1 MGLLQTRNLGNG
13 IIYTIGFPYDNG
25 IIYTNPNNSSSS
37 NSTGSLILSEY
48 TLVTKSGE
56 SNFYAQVKKN
66 GNLKEYIINSPS
78 YSGTDMIVRYDPS
91 DENPSF
97 AYYNYVAPNYYLHY
111 SKLSNETWSNISVG
125 NIGPSGNND
134 SIDLQYDPNDNLP
147 ACISYDST
155 NYDLNYYK
163 YDGSSFVKTII
174 SNGASAANNIN
185 YATLLFDPSDNYPLV
200 HFIQDNSSILKSAKY
215 NGSSW
220 TITNVNT
227 LNSGDNKRYA
237 VSKIDE
243 RINQPVILM
252 AGNTTGTYINIR
264 SSNNIWLSGE
274 MTDRQNDIIYQK
286 PQLEQSLYGTDY
298 FYISYIE
305 DKDKLVFK
313 EQYINEIN
321 WSPSIS
327 SYGKN
332 PIDLLSGTNYIDKT
346 KNINLELDSDLQPIV
361 FYKKDNSIKY
371 IKNISNSPITINKTT
386 FSGENILKSIDQSS
400 GYRFG
405 LDFFKDTL
413 KVYTVGNKIFYE
425 YKSPQVVASSKNLS
439 PNPIPTA
446 ESIYYY
452 NIKINP
458 ITNQPNFTTLGQ
470 DKVAFYYPV
479 NPQRTSW
486 TGLAFPSGNINF
498 SGTNTKMTILGG
510 GSFDF
515 DKNTN
520 QVIMSVL
527 GYAGSPTRYGG
538 ALIKADSIP
547 SSGYT
552 YYNTPYSGNYV
563 AETDFKVNPITN
575 KYCLVTALDPILNY
589 NNSLDSGVFYYE
601 MDPITTQWIKTRVS
615 QSYRQSSEIYLDFK
629 SDGNPILAY
638 QSLSQN
644 QQTGYL
650 NISEYNGT
658 NWINTIIDS
667 SDEMSYYFNS
677 FKYNSGEN
685 YYGISYKKFSI
696 NNTGFYITN
705 KGGIIQKYNLG
716 NQTNSSRIPHLS
728 FKRYKNEIKPF
739 IFYYPNV
746 GSYRYFQY
754 LQDGAFVTG
763 EFKNQ
768 LGSFDE
774 GKQMIII

>member
-1 MGLLQTRNLGNG
+1 MGLLETRNLGNG
-13 IIYTIGFPYDNG
+13 SIYTIGIPYGNG
-25 IIYTNPNNSSSS
+25 IIYTNNSSSS
-37 NSTGSLILSEY
+37 DSTESLILSEY

-56 SNFYAQVKKN
+56 SNFYVQVKKD
-66 GNLKEYIINSPS
+66 GNTEEYIINSPS
-78 YSGTDMIVRYDPS
+78 HANTDMIVRYDPS
-91 DENPSF
+91 DQNPSF
-97 AYYNYVAPNYYLHY
+97 AYYNYVAPNYYLYY
-111 SKLSNETWSNISVG
+111 SKLTNETWSNVSVG
-125 NIGPSGNND
+125 NIGPSVNND
-134 SIDLQYDPNDNLP
+134 SIDLQYDPNDNLA

-174 SNGASAANNIN
+174 SNGASSANNIN

-200 HFIQDNSSILKSAKY
+200 HFIQGNSSVLKSAKY

-227 LNSGDNKRYA
+227 FNSGDNKRYA

-243 RINQPVILM
+243 KINQPVILM

-264 SSNNIWLSGE
+264 NSNNIWLSGKL
-274 MTDRQNDIIYQK
+274 TNYNHLNDIIYQK
-286 PQLEQSLYGTDY
+286 PQLEKSLNNDNYW
-298 FYISYIE
+298 YINYVE
-305 DKDKLVFK
+305 DTNKLVFSK
-313 EQYINEIN
+313 DFINEIN
-321 WSPSIS
+321 W
-327 SYGKN
+327 N
-332 PIDLLSGTNYIDKT
+332 PNINNNITFDILSGANYFDKT
-346 KNINLELDSDLQPIV
+346 KNNYLKLDSDLQPIV
-361 FYKKDNSIKY
+361 FYKKDNSVKY
-371 IKNISNSPITINKTT
+371 IKNKSNSPTTINETT

-400 GYRFG
+400 NYQFG
-405 LDFFKDTL
+405 LDFFRDTL

-425 YKSPQVVASSKNLS
+425 YKSPQVVDSFKNLAS
-439 PNPIPTA
+439 NTIPYA
-446 ESIYYY
+446 ETVYYY
-452 NIKINP
+452 NMRMNSV
-458 ITNQPNFTTLGQ
+458 TNQPNFTTLGP
-470 DKVAFYYPV
+470 DKVAFYYPA

-527 GYAGSPTRYGG
+527 GYASSPTRYGL
-538 ALIKADSIP
+538 ALIKADSIG
-547 SSGYT
+547 SGYT
-552 YYNTPYSGNYV
+552 YYNTPYTGNYV
-563 AETDFKVNPITN
+563 ADTDFRVNPITN
-575 KYCLVTALDPILNY
+575 KYCLVTALDP
-589 NNSLDSGVFYYE
+589 SLSQGAETGVFYYE
-601 MDPITTQWIKTRVS
+601 MDPVTTGWTKTRIS
-615 QSYRQSSEIYLDFK
+615 QNYRQSNQIYLDFK

-638 QSLSQN
+638 PTRSQN

-658 NWINTIIDS
+658 NWIHTIIDS
-667 SDEMSYYFNS
+667 GEDQSYYYNI

-705 KGGIIQKYNLG
+705 KGGTIQKYNLG
-716 NQTNSSRIPHLS
+716 NQSNSARIPHLS
-728 FKRYKNEIKPF
+728 FKRYKNEIRPF
-739 IFYYPNV
+739 IFYYPNE
-746 GSYRYFQY
+746 GSFKYFQY
-754 LQDGAFVTG
+754 LEDGAFVTG

-768 LGSFDE
+768 LGSFDN
-774 GKQMIII
+774 GKQMIIV

>member
-1 MGLLQTRNLGNG
+1 MGILQTKNLGNG
-13 IIYTIGFPYDNG
+13 IIYTIGFPYDKG
-25 IIYTNPNNSSSS
+25 IIYTNPINSYNSSNIESS
-37 NSTGSLILSEY
+37 ILSEY
-48 TLVTKSGE
+48 TLVTKSGD
-56 SNFYAQVKKN
+56 SNFYAQVKKD
-66 GNLKEYIINSPS
+66 GSIKEYIINSPS

-91 DENPSF
+91 DQNPSF

-111 SKLSNETWSNISVG
+111 SKLSNETWSNVSVA
-125 NIGPSGNND
+125 NIGSSVNND
-134 SIDLQYDPNDNLP
+134 SIDLQYDPVDNLP

-163 YDGSSFVKTII
+163 YDGSSFIKTII

-215 NGSSW
+215 NGVSW

-227 LNSGDNKRYA
+227 FNSGDNKRYA

-243 RINQPVILM
+243 KINQPVILM
-252 AGNTTGTYINIR
+252 AGNTTGTYINIK
-264 SSNNIWLSGE
+264 SSNNVWLSGKLS
-274 MTDRQNDIIYQK
+274 DYYHINDIIYQK
-286 PQLEQSLYGTDY
+286 PQLEKSLNNDY
-298 FYISYIE
+298 YWYISYIQ
-305 DKDKLVFK
+305 DQNKLVFSQAYLS
-313 EQYINEIN
+313 EVN
-321 WSPSIS
+321 WDSNI
-327 SYGKN
+327 YN
-332 PIDLLSGTNYIDKT
+332 PTTFDILSGANYFDKT
-346 KNINLELDSDLQPIV
+346 KNNYLKLDSDLQPIV
-361 FYKKDNSIKY
+361 FYKKDNSVKY
-371 IKNISNSPITINKTT
+371 IKNISNSPLTINETT

-400 GYRFG
+400 GYQFG

-413 KVYTVGNKIFYE
+413 KVYTIGFKTFYE
-425 YKSPQVVASSKNLS
+425 YKSPQVTASFKNLS
-439 PNPIPTA
+439 PNPIPSA

-452 NIKINP
+452 NMKINP
-458 ITNQPNFTTLGQ
+458 ITNQPNFTTTSQ
-470 DKVAFYYPV
+470 DKVAFYYPA

-486 TGLAFPSGNINF
+486 TGLAFPSGNINL

-527 GYAGSPTRYGG
+527 GSAGSPTRYGG

-563 AETDFKVNPITN
+563 ADTDFRVNPITN
-575 KYCLVTALDPILNY
+575 KYCLVTALD
-589 NNSLDSGVFYYE
+589 SLLYQGAETGVFYYE
-601 MDPITTQWIKTRVS
+601 MDPITTSWTKTRVS
-615 QSYRQSSEIYLDFK
+615 QNYKQSSEIYLDFK

-638 QSLSQN
+638 PTLSQN

-658 NWINTIIDS
+658 NWINSIIDS
-667 SDEMSYYFNS
+667 GEAQSYYYNS

-685 YYGISYKKFSI
+685 YYGIAYRKVS
-696 NNTGFYITN
+696 NNNSGLYITN
-705 KGGIIQKYNLG
+705 KGGSIQKYNLG
-716 NQTNSSRIPHLS
+716 NQSNLSRIPHLS
-728 FKRYKNEIKPF
+728 FKRYKNQIRPF
-739 IFYYPNV
+739 IFYYPDV
-746 GSYRYFQY
+746 GSYKYFQY
-754 LQDGAFVTG
+754 LEDGAFVTG

-768 LGSFDE
+768 LGSFDD

>member
-13 IIYTIGFPYDNG
+13 IIYTIGFPYDKG

-56 SNFYAQVKKN
+56 SNFYAQVKKD

-91 DENPSF
+91 DQNPSF
-97 AYYNYVAPNYYLHY
+97 AYYNYVAPNYYLNY

-125 NIGPSGNND
+125 NIGPSANND

-163 YDGSSFVKTII
+163 YNGSSFVKTII
-174 SNGASAANNIN
+174 SNGASSANNIN

-200 HFIQDNSSILKSAKY
+200 HFIEGNSSVLKSAKY

-227 LNSGDNKRYA
+227 LNSSDNKRYA

-264 SSNNIWLSGE
+264 SSNNIWLSGKLIA
-274 MTDRQNDIIYQK
+274 RQNDIIYQK
-286 PQLEQSLYGTDY
+286 PQLEKSLDNGNYW
-298 FYISYIE
+298 YISYIE
-305 DKDKLVFK
+305 DKNKIVFNK
-313 EQYINEIN
+313 QFISETN
-321 WSPSIS
+321 WDPNIS
-327 SYGKN
+327 AFGQN
-332 PIDLLSGTNYIDKT
+332 FIDLLSGESYFDKT
-346 KNINLELDSDLQPIV
+346 KNSYLKVDSDLQPIV
-361 FYKKDNSIKY
+361 FYKKDNSVKY
-371 IKNISNSPITINKTT
+371 IKNKPSDFGITQQS

-400 GYRFG
+400 DYEFG
-405 LDFFKDTL
+405 LDFFKDDL
-413 KVYTVGNKIFYE
+413 KVYTVGNYTFYE
-425 YKSPQVVASSKNLS
+425 YKSPQITPTSKYLS

-446 ESIYYY
+446 QTIYFY

-458 ITNQPNFTTLGQ
+458 VTNQPNFTTITSFN
-470 DKVAFYYPV
+470 VNFYYPI
-479 NPQRTSW
+479 NSQRTSW
-486 TGLAFPSGNINF
+486 TGLTFTSGNINF
-498 SGTNTKMTILGG
+498 SGTNTKMNIIGG

-527 GYAGSPTRYGG
+527 GFANSPTRYGG
-538 ALIKADSIP
+538 ALIKADLVG
-547 SSGYT
+547 SGYT
-552 YYNTPYSGNYV
+552 YYNTPYTGDYV
-563 AETDFKVNPITN
+563 AETDFRVNPITN
-575 KYCLVTALDPILNY
+575 KYCLVTAWDQSISQGAQN
-589 NNSLDSGVFYYE
+589 GVFYYE
-601 MDPITTQWIKTRVS
+601 MDPTTTGWTQTRIS

-638 QSLSQN
+638 PTRSPN
-644 QQTGYL
+644 GQTGYL

-667 SDEMSYYFNS
+667 GADQSYHFNS

-685 YYGISYKKFSI
+685 YYGIAYKAFTS
-696 NNTGFYITN
+696 NNSGFYITN
-705 KGGIIQKYNLG
+705 KGGSIQKYNLG
-716 NQTNSSRIPHLS
+716 NQNSLARIPHLS

-746 GSYRYFQY
+746 GSYKYFQY
-754 LQDGAFVTG
+754 LEDGAFVTG

-774 GKQMIII
+774 GKQMIIV

>member
-1 MGLLQTRNLGNG
+1 MGLLETRNLGNG
-13 IIYTIGFPYDNG
+13 SIYTIGIPYGNG
-25 IIYTNPNNSSSS
+25 IIYTNNSSSS
-37 NSTGSLILSEY
+37 GSTESLILSEY

-56 SNFYAQVKKN
+56 SNFYVQVKKD
-66 GNLKEYIINSPS
+66 GNTEEYIINSPS
-78 YSGTDMIVRYDPS
+78 HANTDMIVRYDPS
-91 DENPSF
+91 DQNPSF
-97 AYYNYVAPNYYLHY
+97 AYYNYVAPNYYLYY
-111 SKLSNETWSNISVG
+111 SKLTNQTWSNVSVG
-125 NIGPSGNND
+125 NIGPSVNND

-174 SNGASAANNIN
+174 SNGASSANNIN

-200 HFIQDNSSILKSAKY
+200 HFIQGNSSVLKSAKY

-227 LNSGDNKRYA
+227 FNSGDNKRYA

-243 RINQPVILM
+243 KINQPVILM

-264 SSNNIWLSGE
+264 NSNNIWLSGKI
-274 MTDRQNDIIYQK
+274 TDFYHLNDIIYQK
-286 PQLEQSLYGTDY
+286 PQLEKSLNNDNYW
-298 FYISYIE
+298 YINYVE
-305 DKDKLVFK
+305 DTNKLVFSK
-313 EQYINEIN
+313 DYINEIN
-321 WSPSIS
+321 WDPNI
-327 SYGKN
+327 N
-332 PIDLLSGTNYIDKT
+332 NNITFDILSGANYFDKT
-346 KNINLELDSDLQPIV
+346 KNSYLKLDSDLQPIV
-361 FYKKDNSIKY
+361 FYKKDNSVKY
-371 IKNISNSPITINKTT
+371 IKNISNSPSTITQAT

-400 GYRFG
+400 NYPFG
-405 LDFFKDTL
+405 LDFFRDTL
-413 KVYTVGNKIFYE
+413 KAYTVGNKVFYE
-425 YKSPQVVASSKNLS
+425 YKSPQVVASFKNLAS
-439 PNPIPTA
+439 NTIPYA
-446 ESIYYY
+446 ETVYYY
-452 NIKINP
+452 NMRMNSV
-458 ITNQPNFTTLGQ
+458 TNQPNFTTLGP
-470 DKVAFYYPV
+470 DKVALYYPA

-498 SGTNTKMTILGG
+498 SGTNTKMNIIGG
-510 GSFDF
+510 GPFDF

-527 GYAGSPTRYGG
+527 GYANSPTRYGG
-538 ALIKADSIP
+538 ALIKADSIG
-547 SSGYT
+547 SGYV
-552 YYNTPYSGNYV
+552 YYNTPYSGNYSI
-563 AETDFKVNPITN
+563 ETDFRVNPITN
-575 KYCLVTALDPILNY
+575 KYCLVTAADG
-589 NNSLDSGVFYYE
+589 SLIQGAESGVIYYE
-601 MDPITTQWIKTRVS
+601 MDPVTTGWTKTRVS

-638 QSLSQN
+638 PTRSQN

-658 NWINTIIDS
+658 NWIHTIIDS
-667 SDEMSYYFNS
+667 GEDQSYHYNS

-705 KGGIIQKYNLG
+705 KGGTIQKYNLG
-716 NQTNSSRIPHLS
+716 DQQSSSRIPHLS
-728 FKRYKNEIKPF
+728 FKRYKNEIRPF

-746 GSYRYFQY
+746 GSYQYFQY
-754 LQDGAFVTG
+754 LEDGAFVTG

-768 LGSFDE
+768 LGSFDD

>member
-1 MGLLQTRNLGNG
+1 MGLFETRNLGNG
-13 IIYTIGFPYDNG
+13 SIYTIGIPYGNG
-25 IIYTNPNNSSSS
+25 IIYTNSFSSSD
-37 NSTGSLILSEY
+37 STESLILSEY

-56 SNFYAQVKKN
+56 SNFYAQVKKD
-66 GNLKEYIINSPS
+66 GNVKEYIINLPS
-78 YSGTDMIVRYDPS
+78 HLNTDMIVRYDPS
-91 DENPSF
+91 DQNPSF
-97 AYYNYVAPNYYLHY
+97 AYYNYVAPNYYLYY
-111 SKLSNETWSNISVG
+111 SKLTNETWSNVSVG
-125 NIGPSGNND
+125 NIGASVNND

-174 SNGASAANNIN
+174 SNGASVVNNIN

-215 NGSSW
+215 NGVSW

-227 LNSGDNKRYA
+227 FNSGDNKRYA

-243 RINQPVILM
+243 KINQPVILM

-264 SSNNIWLSGE
+264 SSNNIWLSGKI
-274 MTDRQNDIIYQK
+274 TDYNHLNDIIYQK
-286 PQLEQSLYGTDY
+286 PQLEKSLNNDNYW
-298 FYISYIE
+298 YINYVE
-305 DKDKLVFK
+305 DTNKLVFSK
-313 EQYINEIN
+313 NFINEIN
-321 WSPSIS
+321 WDPNI
-327 SYGKN
+327 N
-332 PIDLLSGTNYIDKT
+332 NNTTFDILSGANYFDKT
-346 KNINLELDSDLQPIV
+346 KNNYLKLDSDLQPIV
-361 FYKKDNSIKY
+361 FYKKDNSVKY
-371 IKNISNSPITINKTT
+371 IKNISNSPSTITQAT

-400 GYRFG
+400 NYEFG
-405 LDFFKDTL
+405 LDFFRDTL

-425 YKSPQVVASSKNLS
+425 YKSPQVTASSKNLAY
-439 PNPIPTA
+439 NTIPYA
-446 ESIYYY
+446 DIIYYY
-452 NIKINP
+452 NMRMNSV
-458 ITNQPNFTTLGQ
+458 TNQPNFTTLGPG
-470 DKVAFYYPV
+470 KVAFYYPT

-486 TGLAFPSGNINF
+486 TGLAFPSGDINL
-498 SGTNTKMTILGG
+498 SGTNIKMNIVRGG
-510 GSFDF
+510 NFDF

-527 GYAGSPTRYGG
+527 GYGGSPTRYGG
-538 ALIKADSIP
+538 ALIKADPIP

-552 YYNTPYSGNYV
+552 YYNIPYTGNNS
-563 AETDFKVNPITN
+563 AEIDFRVNPITN
-575 KYCLVTALDPILNY
+575 KYCLVTALDPIINY
-589 NNSLDSGVFYYE
+589 NNSLDSGVIYYE
-601 MDPITTQWIKTRVS
+601 MDPITTGWTKTRVS

-638 QSLSQN
+638 PTRSQN
-644 QQTGYL
+644 QLTGYL

-667 SDEMSYYFNS
+667 GAYQSYYYNN

-685 YYGISYKKFSI
+685 YYGISYKNFSI

-716 NQTNSSRIPHLS
+716 NQSNLARIPHLS
-728 FKRYKNEIKPF
+728 FKRYKNEIRPF

-754 LQDGAFVTG
+754 LEDGAFVTG
-763 EFKNQ
+763 QFKNQ
-768 LGSFDE
+768 LPSFND
-774 GKQMIII
+774 GKQMIIV